1 MLRAVIVAIAFGFV
15 LRLFSSYAFILYLG
29 GCRFPKKRNPQKLE
43 TLMLERCAAESEF
56 EFMCLRSVINFFHS
70 PCVASF

>member
-1 MLRAVIVAIAFGFV
+1 MFLAVIVAIAFGFV

-29 GCRFPKKRNPQKLE
+29 GCRFPTKTESSEIEK
-43 TLMLERCAAESEF
+43 LMLERCAAESEF